1 MYNTEWIFIYL
12 QHAGE
17 SPPVPIRGLSKKGNE
32 GEEEDEGEDVEQLAN
47 EKLNI
52 HDLMPHV
59 DISSHITD
67 SLLSELADRNWKVS
81 LFLFV
86 TSCFRFLEYGCA
98 LEVDYSDGN
107 LLCTLVYKLR
117 KKREKSLNM

>member
-1 MYNTEWIFIYL
+1 MDITTRLWVVTHKLQSPATKNVELHYHIHL

-17 SPPVPIRGLSKKGNE
+17 SPPVPIRGLSKRSDKDEEEE
-32 GEEEDEGEDVEQLAN
+32 GEREDFEQPVD

-67 SLLSELADRNWKVS
+67 SLLSELQDRDWKVCIFLSVFFLLALSFS
-81 LFLFV
+81 LIDVL
-86 TSCFRFLEYGCA
+86 
-98 LEVDYSDGN
+98 
-107 LLCTLVYKLR
+107 
-117 KKREKSLNM
+117 